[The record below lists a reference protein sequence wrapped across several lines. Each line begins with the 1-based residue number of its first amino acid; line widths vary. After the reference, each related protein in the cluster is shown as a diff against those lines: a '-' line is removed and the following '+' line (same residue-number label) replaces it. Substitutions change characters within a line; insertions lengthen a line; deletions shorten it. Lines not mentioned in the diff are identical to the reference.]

1 MTLKAPKP
9 TYLIASMGIAS
20 ALLLTPGYAVS
31 APYHDN
37 AAPQAYSVTS
47 TQRANAEAATQDLIT
62 EHRLWV
68 QSRGNGKK
76 LGVAKLIEKAQAR
89 QQLLTELAETDPA
102 EVLRIAIPAD
112 VAQDMPAEVQE
123 LIEQHIDLDG
133 ELEVSYRD
141 DFTNPENSRLVH
153 ELKTNNGKRVK
164 LHIAG
169 DKGKLF
175 TGSHVNAKGVVFTN
189 TDGEESL
196 VVNGDDDG
204 ILMLAAGGDATGGS
218 NGGTPVSPY
227 NTTGQQDTLVLLVNF
242 QDNTAQ
248 PFSTSQVNNAV
259 FGEVNSYFNENSY
272 GQTTLAGTTK
282 GWYTLPLSSST
293 CNNRDIATAA
303 KQAATN
309 AGVNVS
315 AYNRFLYILP
325 QTSACSWS
333 GTALVGG
340 SEAWINGTIDM
351 DVIAHEMGHNF
362 GLHHSHSLSCNGE
375 TIGASCQH
383 LEYGDGVDVMGWA
396 SSSHFAPFPKEYLG
410 WLNQSN
416 TPGIQ
421 LITSDGTYE
430 IEPYASQTNGTKA
443 LKVQKGFDQW
453 GHPEYYYVEYRQPV
467 GFDATLTS
475 GDQNNVMNGVVI
487 RTGVPEESSNTSFL
501 LDMTPETY
509 DLYTRDPALTFGRSY
524 TDSAAG
530 VTITAVSGDQNR
542 AVITVSM
549 GTQSCVR
556 SNPTLTFS
564 PAQGPWVAA
573 GTAVNYNVT
582 VTNNDGAACSNNS
595 FNLSANVQSG
605 WSASFNAN
613 SVSLAPGQSAT
624 TVLTV
629 NSASPAADGFYDIA
643 VTAASGSYS
652 KTGNVTYV
660 VDNPASDT
668 NTAPVAQSDS
678 AATTSGSSVVIPVLN
693 NDNDAD
699 GDALTITSV
708 SGVYGSAV
716 INSNG
721 TITFTPAAGYAG
733 TEVFSYSVSDGN
745 GGSDSANVSVSV
757 AAVNNN
763 SAPVAVNDS
772 VTLSSKTA
780 VTISVLSNDYDP
792 ENDALSIVGVTQG
805 SKGSVSVNSNGT
817 IYYSPSKSFKSSDS
831 FTYTISDGQ
840 KTSTATVSISLSG
853 STGGNGKGNGKNR

>member
-9 TYLIASMGIAS
+9 TRILASMGIAS
-20 ALLLTPGYAVS
+20 ALLFTSGYAVS
-31 APYHDN
+31 APNHDHSHH
-37 AAPQAYSVTS
+37 AAHGFSVS
-47 TQRANAEAATQDLIT
+47 AAKRASAQYATLELIN

-76 LGVAKLIEKAQAR
+76 LGVAKLIEKAEAR
-89 QQLLTELAETDPA
+89 QQLLSELAETDPA
-102 EVLRIAIPAD
+102 ALLRIAIPD
-112 VAQDMPAEVQE
+112 EVAQSMPAEVKE

-133 ELEVSYRD
+133 ELEVSYQD
-141 DFTNPENSRLVH
+141 DFANPENSRLIH

-175 TGSHVNAKGVVFTN
+175 TGNRVNAKGVVFTN
-189 TDGEESL
+189 TQGEESL

-204 ILMLAAGGDATGGS
+204 ILMLAAGGDETGGS
-218 NGGTPVSPY
+218 NGGTPISPY
-227 NTTGQQDTLVLLVNF
+227 NTIGQQDTLVLLVNF

-259 FGEVNSYFNENSY
+259 FGDVNSYFNENSY
-272 GQTTLAGTTK
+272 GQTTLAGATK

-293 CNNRDIATAA
+293 CNNRDIAAAA

-309 AGVNVS
+309 AGVNIS
-315 AYNRFLYILP
+315 AYDRFLYILP

-375 TIGASCQH
+375 TIGDSCQH

-416 TPGIQ
+416 TPSIQ
-421 LITSDGTYE
+421 HVTSGGTYE
-430 IEPYASQTNGTKA
+430 IEPYAAQSNGTKA

-453 GHPEYYYVEYRQPV
+453 GHPEYYYIEYRQPV

-475 GDQNNVMNGVVI
+475 GDPSNVMNGVVI

-509 DLYTRDPALTFGRSY
+509 DLYTRDPALPFGRSY

-542 AVITVSM
+542 AVVTVSM

-582 VTNNDGAACSNNS
+582 VTNNDGAACSTS
-595 FNLSANVQSG
+595 SYNLSANVQSG

-613 SVSLAPGQSAT
+613 SVSLAPGQSST

-629 NSASPAADGFYDIA
+629 NSANSAADGFYDIA

-652 KTGNVTYV
+652 KTSNVTYV
-660 VDNPASDT
+660 VDNPAS
-668 NTAPVAQSDS
+668 NSAPVAQSD
-678 AATTSGSSVVIPVLN
+678 AASTTSGSSVVIPVLN
-693 NDNDAD
+693 NDSDAD

-708 SGVYGSAV
+708 SGVYGNAV

-733 TEVFSYSVSDGN
+733 TEVFSYSVADGN

-763 SAPVAVNDS
+763 SAPVAVNDN
-772 VTLSSKTA
+772 VTLSSKSA
-780 VTISVLSNDYDP
+780 VTISVLGNDYDP

-805 SKGSVSVNSNGT
+805 NKGSVRINSNGT
-817 IYYSPSKSFKSSDS
+817 IYYSPAKSFKSSDS